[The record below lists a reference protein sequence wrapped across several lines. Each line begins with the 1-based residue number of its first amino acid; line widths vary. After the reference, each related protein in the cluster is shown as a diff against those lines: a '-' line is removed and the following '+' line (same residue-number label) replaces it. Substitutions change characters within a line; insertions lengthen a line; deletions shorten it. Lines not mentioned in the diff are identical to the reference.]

1 MDYFST
7 VNPTNNTE
15 LQKFKYMSWES
26 AQAAVAAAHQDF
38 LVWRK
43 KTFQERAQVLL
54 ELARCLRLRKDE
66 LAQQMNLEMGKK
78 IEEGLSEV
86 EKCAAAC
93 EYFAQEAS
101 TLLAPKLLQS
111 SYQKTEIVFQPMG
124 VIFSIMP
131 WNFPLWQVIRFAAP
145 ALMAGNIVILKHADL
160 TAGTADLIG
169 DIFSDLKINL
179 KPLRNCQVD
188 HTVAELIIRHPLIRG
203 VSFTGST
210 SGGREVAKIAGHNL
224 KKAVLELGGSD
235 AYLILEDADI
245 KVAAKK
251 CAETRLQNC
260 GQSCVAGKRFIVV
273 ESVAQE
279 FLSAFIKEM
288 ASTKL
293 APLAAKRFQ
302 AQIIAQVEGMKI
314 LGGEILLGGVAPE
327 GVGAFYPPTV
337 ILFIKNCSEIHFQE
351 IFGPVALVIVVKDTK
366 EAIEIANSSHFG
378 LGGGVFTG
386 DTAKG
391 TVIAAEE
398 LEVGFAVVNDFVRSD
413 VRLPFGGL
421 KDSGYGRELGLF
433 GILEFVNIKTVG
445 VNS

>member
-1 MDYFST
+1 
-7 VNPTNNTE
+7 
-15 LQKFKYMSWES
+15 
-26 AQAAVAAAHQDF
+26 
-38 LVWRK
+38 
-43 KTFQERAQVLL
+43 
-54 ELARCLRLRKDE
+54 
-66 LAQQMNLEMGKK
+66 
-78 IEEGLSEV
+78 
-86 EKCAAAC
+86 
-93 EYFAQEAS
+93 
-101 TLLAPKLLQS
+101 
-111 SYQKTEIVFQPMG
+111 
-124 VIFSIMP
+124 
-131 WNFPLWQVIRFAAP
+131 
-145 ALMAGNIVILKHADL
+145 
-160 TAGTADLIG
+160 
-169 DIFSDLKINL
+169 
-179 KPLRNCQVD
+179 
-188 HTVAELIIRHPLIRG
+188 

-314 LGGEILLGGVAPE
+314 LGGEILLGGAAPE

>member
-1 MDYFST
+1 MDFFST
-7 VNPTNNTE
+7 VNPANNTE
-15 LQKFKYMSWES
+15 LQQFKYMSWEL

-43 KTFQERAQVLL
+43 KTFQERAQVLF

-93 EYFAQEAS
+93 DYFAREAS
-101 TLLAPKLLQS
+101 ILLAPKLLQS
-111 SYQKTEIVFQPMG
+111 NYQKTEIVFQPMG

-145 ALMAGNIVILKHADL
+145 ALMAGNVVILKHADL
-160 TAGTADLIG
+160 TAGTAELLGDL
-169 DIFSDLKINL
+169 FSQLKINL
-179 KPLRNCQVD
+179 KLLHNCHVD
-188 HTVAELIIRHPLIRG
+188 HTVAELIISHPLIRG

-210 SGGREVAKIAGHNL
+210 AGGREVAKIAGHNL

-235 AYLILEDADI
+235 AYLILEGADLET
-245 KVAAKK
+245 AAKK

-279 FLSAFIKEM
+279 FLSAFTKEM
-288 ASTKL
+288 ASIEL

-302 AQIIAQVEGMKI
+302 AQIIAQVESMRA
-314 LGGEILLGGVAPE
+314 LGGEILLGGVTPE
-327 GVGAFYPPTV
+327 GSGAFYPPTV
-337 ILFIKNCSEIHFQE
+337 ILFMKNCSEIHFQE

-366 EAIEIANSSHFG
+366 EAIEVANSSHFG

-386 DTAKG
+386 DTVKG
-391 TVIAAEE
+391 AVIAAEE
-398 LEVGFAVVNDFVRSD
+398 LEVGFAVVMILCGQMCVCPLGELKTVAMVESWDF
-413 VRLPFGGL
+413 
-421 KDSGYGRELGLF
+421 
-433 GILEFVNIKTVG
+433 LEFW
-445 VNS
+445 SL

>member
-26 AQAAVAAAHQDF
+26 AQAVVTAAHQDF

-43 KTFQERAQVLL
+43 KTFQERAQVLF
-54 ELARCLRLRKDE
+54 ELACCLRLRKDE

-78 IEEGLSEV
+78 IGEGLLEV

-93 EYFAQEAS
+93 DYFAREAS

-111 SYQKTEIVFQPMG
+111 SYQQTEIVFQPMG

-145 ALMAGNIVILKHADL
+145 ALMAGNVVILKHADL
-160 TAGTADLIG
+160 TAGTAELLG
-169 DIFSDLKINL
+169 DIFSFLKINL
-179 KPLRNCQVD
+179 KLLQNCHVD
-188 HTVAELIIRHPLIRG
+188 HAVAELIISHPLIRG

-210 SGGREVAKIAGHNL
+210 AGGREVAKTAGYNL
-224 KKAVLELGGSD
+224 KKTVLELGGSD
-235 AYLILEDADI
+235 AYLILEDADLQA
-245 KVAAKK
+245 AAKK

-288 ASTKL
+288 ASIKL

-302 AQIIAQVEGMKI
+302 VQIIAQVESMI
-314 LGGEILLGGVAPE
+314 ALGGEILLGGVTPE
-327 GVGAFYPPTV
+327 GSGAFYPPTV
-337 ILFIKNCSEIHFQE
+337 ILFMKNCSEIHFQE

-366 EAIEIANSSHFG
+366 EAIEVANSSHLG

-386 DTAKG
+386 DSAKG
-391 TVIAAEE
+391 AVIAAEE

-433 GILEFVNIKTVG
+433 GILEFVNIKIVG